1 MQRGAELKR
10 LVTWGRCRR
19 CGAANSEFDP
29 RCTAC
34 GEALS
39 GLSPDRTDELEPGEA
54 VGRFRVLTTLG
65 RGGMGAVYK
74 ARDLSLGRDVV
85 LKFPRVAGN
94 REQQR
99 FEREARAAAAL
110 DHPNLGTVYDVG
122 THRDRPFLVLAYYDG
137 ETLAE
142 RLQKGPL
149 PWRLAVTIAR
159 QLLDGLVAVHG
170 AGFVHRDVKPANVL
184 LPASGGTKLVDF
196 GLAWHPEL
204 SHLTAEGLA
213 VGTLAYVAPEQLRG
227 EKVDARSDLWSLGV
241 ILHEMLTGSLPLVG
255 TDGATPRPDTV
266 LHEGRSPY
274 LDERTFPTA
283 VVRVVKRCLERGRAR
298 RPANAAAMRAEL
310 EEAELEGEPASE
322 IHRRLRELHLQAR
335 PLPLNRLL
343 DELAELRSRVPK
355 LPQAQLLEAEL
366 QRRLRET
373 RRDLAGDLL
382 RHGAPEAAVELLRE
396 LAIEDPKDVE
406 TLVDLGAA
414 LAFQDRLEESIAA
427 LRKAR
432 ELAPASLTAA
442 LGLAEAL
449 ELSGKTSEARTLYV
463 ELMEGTV
470 DGSSWKE
477 LVAVAQA
484 AAHLG
489 SRVTAVELLRA
500 ALKIDP
506 ASTEL
511 AFRAALVYCLVGD
524 LSSARVYVMEALQGG
539 FAPRW
544 FQIPWFETLQPWEL
558 SA

>member
-1 MQRGAELKR
+1 MKRGAELKK

-19 CGAANSEFDP
+19 CGTANSEFDP
-29 RCTAC
+29 RCMAC
-34 GEALS
+34 GGPLT
-39 GLSPDRTDELEPGEA
+39 GPSPDRTDALEPGEA
-54 VGRFRVLTTLG
+54 VGRFRIVTSLG
-65 RGGMGAVYK
+65 QGGMGTVYK
-74 ARDLSLGRDVV
+74 ASDLSLGRDVV
-85 LKFPRVAGN
+85 LKFPRVSGN
-94 REQQR
+94 RERRR

-122 THRDRPFLVLAYYDG
+122 THRGRPFLVLAYYDG

-142 RLQKGPL
+142 RLQRGPL

-159 QLLDGLVAVHG
+159 QLLGGLGAVHE

-184 LPASGGTKLVDF
+184 LPASGGTKLLDF

-204 SHLTAEGLA
+204 SRLTAEGLA

-227 EKVDARSDLWSLGV
+227 ERVDARSDLWSLGV
-241 ILHEMLTGSLPLVG
+241 ILHEMLTGSLPFTDAPGGALPRLDGDLREG
-255 TDGATPRPDTV
+255 TVPG
-266 LHEGRSPY
+266 LGEGH
-274 LDERTFPTA
+274 FPA
-283 VVRVVKRCLERGRAR
+283 SVARVVKRCLERAPAR
-298 RPANAAAMRAEL
+298 RPASAVAVRAEL
-310 EEAELEGEPASE
+310 EEAEVEGDPASE
-322 IHRRLRELHLQAR
+322 AIRHRLHELRLQAK

-343 DELAELRSRVPK
+343 DELAELQCRVPR

-366 QRRLRET
+366 QRRLREA

-396 LAIEDPKDVE
+396 LAIEDPEDVE

-414 LAFQDRLEESIAA
+414 LAFLDRLDESVAA
-427 LRKAR
+427 LRRAR

-442 LGLAEAL
+442 VGLAEAL
-449 ELSGKTSEARTLYV
+449 ELSGQASEARTLYV

-470 DGSSWKE
+470 DGRSWKE

-489 SRVTAVELLRA
+489 CRVTAVELLRA
-500 ALKIDP
+500 ALKIGP
-506 ASTEL
+506 ANTEL

-544 FQIPWFETLQPWEL
+544 FQFPWFETLQP
-558 SA
+558 